1 MNKFIFIFLFLV
13 SCSKTKFESPFFN
26 DGSQYPRLTATQ
38 DGGLLM
44 SWFEK
49 VDSVNWSINWSE
61 FQNNKWSQS
70 KSITS
75 GRDYFINWADFPSI
89 YHFGSNSIAAHWLE
103 RSGSGTYDYD
113 VKVVTSNNRGKT
125 WSSPQTPH
133 NDGKL
138 GEHGFLSFYN
148 DIYND
153 LGMIWL
159 DGRNMSSDHS
169 SHGYG
174 SMSLYQTTFNSKDGL
189 IPETKLDGRVCECC
203 PTSAVRT
210 QNSLVLAYRDRSES
224 EIRDIYIIHCTK
236 EKCDDPYPL
245 NKDNWEIAGC
255 PVNGPMLASSENN
268 VAIAWYTAPK
278 NNPMVNLAF
287 SNDEGASFETPIRLD
302 LSKPIGRVDL
312 TWISGSEV
320 MASWIE
326 LGEKTT
332 NILASIISISGK
344 VNEPRIVSAIQPGRV
359 SGYPQMEKV
368 NNHVMFAWTESGND
382 GGVKTLW
389 RKISDFR

>member
-174 SMSLYQTTFNSKDGL
+174 EMSLYQTTYNSKDGL

-224 EIRDIYIIHCTK
+224 EIRDIYILHCTK

-344 VNEPRIVSAIQPGRV
+344 VNEPRIVSEIQPGRV

-368 NNHVMFAWTESGND
+368 NNHVMFAWTELEKESRI
-382 GGVKTLW
+382 KTKW
-389 RKISDFR
+389 FSISSFR

>member
-125 WSSPQTPH
+125 WSLPQTPH

-210 QNSLVLAYRDRSES
+210 QNSLVQSYRDRTES

-332 NILASIISISGK
+332 NILASI
-344 VNEPRIVSAIQPGRV
+344 
-359 SGYPQMEKV
+359 KV